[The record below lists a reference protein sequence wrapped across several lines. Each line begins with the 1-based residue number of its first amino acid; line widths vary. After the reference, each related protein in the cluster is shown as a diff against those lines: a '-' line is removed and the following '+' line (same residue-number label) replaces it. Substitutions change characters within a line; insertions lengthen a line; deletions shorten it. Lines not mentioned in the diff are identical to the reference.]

1 MLYSLYQ
8 RAFKGVEMMDTETKD
23 MFHLLL
29 TEIKGTRA
37 DVADLK
43 TELDEVKDRLTNVEN
58 RLDKI
63 EVRLD
68 NVENRLDKIE
78 VRLDNVE
85 NRLDKIEVRLDRVE
99 NRLDNVDVRLD
110 NVENRLS
117 HVEADLAETKE
128 MHVETLRLCKALMHG
143 NELLQA
149 QQDAMLQDIAQL
161 QGRQKQYD
169 AAILMLNSPA

>member
-8 RAFKGVEMMDTETKD
+8 RAFKGVEMMDAETKD

-68 NVENRLDKIE
+68 NVET
-78 VRLDNVE
+78 
-85 NRLDKIEVRLDRVE
+85 
-99 NRLDNVDVRLD
+99 
-110 NVENRLS
+110 
-117 HVEADLAETKE
+117 DLAETKE

>member
-1 MLYSLYQ
+1 MS
-8 RAFKGVEMMDTETKD
+8 KTDW
-23 MFHLLL
+23 
-29 TEIKGTRA
+29 TRS
-37 DVADLK
+37 K
-43 TELDEVKDRLTNVEN
+43 S
-58 RLDKI
+58 
-63 EVRLD
+63 
-68 NVENRLDKIE
+68 
-78 VRLDNVE
+78 RLDNVE

-169 AAILMLNSPA
+169 AAILMLNNPA

>member
-1 MLYSLYQ
+1 
-8 RAFKGVEMMDTETKD
+8 MDTETKD

-63 EVRLD
+63 E
-68 NVENRLDKIE
+68 
-78 VRLDNVE
+78 
-85 NRLDKIEVRLDRVE
+85 
-99 NRLDNVDVRLD
+99 VRLD

>member
-1 MLYSLYQ
+1 
-8 RAFKGVEMMDTETKD
+8 MMDTETKD

-43 TELDEVKDRLTNVEN
+43 TELDEVKDRLT
-58 RLDKI
+58 
-63 EVRLD
+63 
-68 NVENRLDKIE
+68 
-78 VRLDNVE
+78 NVE

-169 AAILMLNSPA
+169 AAILMLNNPA

>member
-43 TELDEVKDRLTNVEN
+43 TELDEVKDRLT
-58 RLDKI
+58 
-63 EVRLD
+63 

>member
-1 MLYSLYQ
+1 
-8 RAFKGVEMMDTETKD
+8 MMDTETKD

-43 TELDEVKDRLTNVEN
+43 TELDEVKDRLT
-58 RLDKI
+58 
-63 EVRLD
+63 